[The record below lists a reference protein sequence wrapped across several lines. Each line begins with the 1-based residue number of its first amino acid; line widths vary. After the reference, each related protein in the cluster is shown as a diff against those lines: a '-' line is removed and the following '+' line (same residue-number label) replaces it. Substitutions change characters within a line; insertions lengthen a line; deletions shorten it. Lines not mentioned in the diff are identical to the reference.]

1 MSLGGLI
8 AGALGGAAKG
18 YTQYAESELKKQQE
32 LDLRK
37 MLAEVEIEKDQR
49 IKEADLMRARTEETR
64 KLSPEYLEQ
73 VGKADLTKG
82 QIAARNRTT
91 LAPDT
96 AAADVAEG
104 TAKAGTR
111 TTLAPVNAAADTAE
125 YDARKPLEERKAT
138 DKVKLETKLTVDQV
152 NTPGYLDAV
161 AKKAKAGNV
170 ESAGSLAQAAL
181 ANFKL
186 GRERQ
191 VGALQDRLANTDDPA
206 LREKLT
212 QQIRDL
218 SGGSSTRSFADVVAM
233 GNGYVNMAAK
243 LRAQAKDAMD
253 ADSAALLNAQ
263 ATQYEQAA
271 DAVFRSVSE
280 KRLGPGA
287 AAPKP
292 AAGGAAKPAT
302 GNLDLNQFFTK

>member
-8 AGALGGAAKG
+8 AGALGGAARG
-18 YTQYAESELKKQQE
+18 YTQYAEGEMKNQQQ

-64 KLSPEYLEQ
+64 KMSPEYLEQ
-73 VGKADLTKG
+73 VGRADLTRG

-96 AAADVAEG
+96 AAAD
-104 TAKAGTR
+104 
-111 TTLAPVNAAADTAE
+111 TAE
-125 YDARKPLEERKAT
+125 YDARKPLEERKVT

-181 ANFKL
+181 ANYKL

-191 VGALQDRLANTDDPA
+191 VGALQDKLANTDDPA

-243 LRAQAKDAMD
+243 LRAQAKETVGDPDA
-253 ADSAALLNAQ
+253 AALLNAQ

-271 DAVFRSVSE
+271 DAVFQSVSE
-280 KRLGPGA
+280 KRLGPGTA
-287 AAPKP
+287 KPKTGSP
-292 AAGGAAKPAT
+292 AKPAG
-302 GNLDLNQFFTK
+302 GNIDLNQFFTK